1 MQDRG
6 QPHEELQNCP
16 SLRGLVEIDLSCYS
30 LFGKV
35 PQIFSKLLSLR
46 HVNLSYI
53 DLDSV
58 ISNEQIFANASAIS
72 LLGNDKLRG
81 GSQELHL
88 PKCFKIS
95 LKIVILVVDTEFWSS
110 CAMTRKS
117 LRRRNILRITTACSS
132 VDYKGNDFK
141 ALRLN
146 IAIDVASA
154 LDYLHN
160 HYDTP
165 IARCD
170 LKPSN
175 ELFDEDMIA
184 HVGGFGLANS
194 SLKHQKIL
202 QKSICIYWAQGFYW
216 LHPSRYYCQL
226 SYSDSQSCFYMSR
239 RVSMLR
245 DIYSYGI
252 VLLETFTGKRP
263 TDDMFNDDFRIHVFC
278 EQIEE
283 GIKEKAVMID
293 IRH

>member
-46 HVNLSYI
+46 HVNLSYT

-72 LLGNDKLRG
+72 LLGNYKLRG

-88 PKCFKIS
+88 PECSKIS
-95 LKIVILVVDTEFWSS
+95 LKIVNLVIDTEFWSS

-160 HYDTP
+160 RYDTP

-175 ELFDEDMIA
+175 VLFDEDMIA

-202 QKSICIYWAQGFYW
+202 QKSICIYWARGSIGYI
-216 LHPSRYYCQL
+216 PPGII
-226 SYSDSQSCFYMSR
+226 YMSR
-239 RVSMLR
+239 RISILR